1 MTDRL
6 HILGE
11 GEKMS
16 MEIEERIKSL
26 EVALNNET
34 QERNFYMKHR
44 EKTSNPIGKLIFA
57 TLANDES
64 EHYQR
69 IFQLH
74 ATLANDES
82 EHYQRIFQLHEK
94 LKEEGKWPETIP
106 LTIKGTEIKS
116 VLQREIDAVEQL
128 PEMDKDEL
136 EAVKIALDYEAE
148 GVRFYENL
156 RDNVDDPLEKE
167 FYGMIASME
176 REHFLSLQDVYEH
189 FRDLEGRDLT
199 EEKPHFDGR

>member
-6 HILGE
+6 HILKE

-74 ATLANDES
+74 
-82 EHYQRIFQLHEK
+82 EK

-106 LTIKGTEIKS
+106 LKIKGTEIKS

-128 PEMDKDEL
+128 PEMDQDEL

-189 FRDLEGRDLT
+189 FKDLQGRDLT
-199 EEKPHFDGR
+199 EEKPHLDVR

>member
-57 TLANDES
+57 T
-64 EHYQR
+64 
-69 IFQLH
+69 
-74 ATLANDES
+74 
-82 EHYQRIFQLHEK
+82 YQRIFQLHEK